1 MLLTIFMAIVFCAAI
16 TILLISAVA
25 FVQYDGTNKWF
36 FSSAPK
42 EALEV
47 LKPRE
52 KELFYGAR
60 TMGWVLM
67 IISILMILG
76 VGVISIWDGFWN
88 GFSFIQFFLRFVL
101 IFTIY
106 KTYDMIFFDWFLLCR
121 FHFFQYYCPEVAPV
135 YNGRKYGYNLKSQLL
150 KLLVIFPAASAVAAW
165 ICTRFQM

>member
-1 MLLTIFMAIVFCAAI
+1 MNLQENNSMFLTIFMAIVFCAAI

-60 TMGWVLM
+60 T
-67 IISILMILG
+67 I
-76 VGVISIWDGFWN
+76 
-88 GFSFIQFFLRFVL
+88 
-101 IFTIY
+101 
-106 KTYDMIFFDWFLLCR
+106 
-121 FHFFQYYCPEVAPV
+121 HFFQYYCPEVAPV

>member
-1 MLLTIFMAIVFCAAI
+1 MNLQENNSMLLTIFMAIVFCAAI

-60 TMGWVLM
+60 TMG
-67 IISILMILG
+67 
-76 VGVISIWDGFWN
+76 
-88 GFSFIQFFLRFVL
+88 
-101 IFTIY
+101 
-106 KTYDMIFFDWFLLCR
+106 
-121 FHFFQYYCPEVAPV
+121 
-135 YNGRKYGYNLKSQLL
+135 
-150 KLLVIFPAASAVAAW
+150 
-165 ICTRFQM
+165 